1 VADIFREVDEEVRK
15 EQTVRFFK
23 RYGWLVGAVV
33 VLVVVGVGGY
43 EAYKAWQ
50 SSERTQA
57 SNRYAEILEQV
68 STDRQ
73 AAIDDLKS
81 LAAPGSGGYGLLA
94 AFEEARLLAEDG
106 KRDEAIAAWQR
117 IADSSAPSIYRQLAT
132 LLSVQYRVDSGDAA
146 ELTAQLTPLLAPEA
160 PFQSLA
166 LEMTALIALRE
177 GDTATAQQRFRE
189 IADNPG
195 APPAARQRATRI
207 LATLPE

>member
-1 VADIFREVDEEVRK
+1 MADIFREVDEEVRK

-23 RYGWLVGAVV
+23 RYGWLIGAIV

-50 SSERTQA
+50 TSERTAA

-68 STDRQ
+68 PGERP
-73 AAIDDLKS
+73 AAIEQLRT

-117 IADSSAPSIYRQLAT
+117 IADSSAPSTYRQLAT
-132 LLSVQYRVDSGDAA
+132 LLSVQYRIDSGDPADLAA
-146 ELTAQLTPLLAPEA
+146 ELTLLLAPEA
-160 PFQSLA
+160 PFQALA

-177 GDTATAQQRFRE
+177 GDTATARQRFRE
-189 IADNPG
+189 IADDPA
-195 APPAARQRATRI
+195 APPNARQRATRI